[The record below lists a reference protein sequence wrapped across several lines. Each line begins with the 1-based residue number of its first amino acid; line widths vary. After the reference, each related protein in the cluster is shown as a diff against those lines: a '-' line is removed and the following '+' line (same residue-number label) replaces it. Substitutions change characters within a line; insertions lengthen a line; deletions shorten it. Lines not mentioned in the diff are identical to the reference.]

1 MCSGGWGRIILN
13 PSNHGE
19 PSRRPFKP
27 LFAHPSLRGRGRR
40 EAAGIGLLTLPALFG
55 YGLPALPITPTSVKL
70 TRAQVAQTLQITPKT
85 LAAWEKSG
93 RIPVP
98 ERDWRGWRLYDEAA
112 VAAIR
117 AALGTAPAHDTAPS
131 EVNRPMQISAR
142 NALRGVVRE
151 ITGDGVLCEVT
162 LDLGNG
168 QEVVSVITRSSAQRL
183 GLKPGVEATALIKS
197 TEVLLAR

>member
-1 MCSGGWGRIILN
+1 MSIQ
-13 PSNHGE
+13 
-19 PSRRPFKP
+19 
-27 LFAHPSLRGRGRR
+27 
-40 EAAGIGLLTLPALFG
+40 
-55 YGLPALPITPTSVKL
+55 L
-70 TRAQVAQTLQITPKT
+70 TRAQVAQMLQITPKT

-93 RIPVP
+93 RIPLP

-112 VAAIR
+112 VAAVR
-117 AALGTAPAHDTAPS
+117 KALGVEAPCLNSAGS
-131 EVNRPMQISAR
+131 ELEKSGPMQISAR

-168 QEVVSVITRSSAQRL
+168 QEVVSVITRSSAERL
-183 GLKPGVEATALIKS
+183 GLKPGVEATAIIKS

>member
-1 MCSGGWGRIILN
+1 MSAK
-13 PSNHGE
+13 S
-19 PSRRPFKP
+19 S
-27 LFAHPSLRGRGRR
+27 
-40 EAAGIGLLTLPALFG
+40 
-55 YGLPALPITPTSVKL
+55 SVKL
-70 TRAQVAQTLQITPKT
+70 SRAQVAQMLQITAKT
-85 LAAWEKSG
+85 LAVWEKNG

-117 AALGTAPAHDTAPS
+117 AALGTVPEGAINHAPTAS
-131 EVNRPMQISAR
+131 GNAGPMQISAR
-142 NALRGVVRE
+142 NALRGIVRE

-183 GLKPGVEATALIKS
+183 GLQPGVEATALIKS

>member
-1 MCSGGWGRIILN
+1 M
-13 PSNHGE
+13 
-19 PSRRPFKP
+19 
-27 LFAHPSLRGRGRR
+27 
-40 EAAGIGLLTLPALFG
+40 PATF
-55 YGLPALPITPTSVKL
+55 TSVKL
-70 TRAQVAQTLQITPKT
+70 TRAQVAQMLQITPKT
-85 LAAWEKSG
+85 LAVWEKSG

-112 VAAIR
+112 VAAVR
-117 AALGTAPAHDTAPS
+117 AALGTSPEASPS
-131 EVNRPMQISAR
+131 PLPPNLTPPELGFSGVGAGGRSMQISAR
-142 NALRGVVRE
+142 NALRGIVRE

>member
-1 MCSGGWGRIILN
+1 ML
-13 PSNHGE
+13 H
-19 PSRRPFKP
+19 
-27 LFAHPSLRGRGRR
+27 
-40 EAAGIGLLTLPALFG
+40 
-55 YGLPALPITPTSVKL
+55 V
-70 TRAQVAQTLQITPKT
+70 TPKT
-85 LAAWEKSG
+85 LAAWERSG

-112 VAAIR
+112 IAAVR
-117 AALGTAPAHDTAPS
+117 AALGESPQPPILGEADKNP
-131 EVNRPMQISAR
+131 ERLPMQISAR

-168 QEVVSVITRSSAQRL
+168 QEVVSVITRSSAERL
-183 GLKPGVEATALIKS
+183 GLRPGVEATALIKS

>member
-1 MCSGGWGRIILN
+1 
-13 PSNHGE
+13 
-19 PSRRPFKP
+19 
-27 LFAHPSLRGRGRR
+27 
-40 EAAGIGLLTLPALFG
+40 LTLRAPIG
-55 YGLPALPITPTSVKL
+55 YNLPALPITPTSVKL
-70 TRAQVAQTLQITPKT
+70 TRAQVAQTLQITSKT

-117 AALGTAPAHDTAPS
+117 AALGTAPAPNAAPPA
-131 EVNRPMQISAR
+131 EARPMQISAR

-151 ITGDGVLCEVT
+151 VTGDGVLCEVT